1 MNTCSDCKNDLV
13 CHDQGECLRPTPE
26 TPDYGEPWA
35 LDSSDSFWNK
45 VVDAAGKTVAGVVP
59 TRRAVT
65 CVNAL
70 AGVPDPAAHLANL
83 NATIEQQAET
93 LQSAI
98 ELIRRVSTGPAT
110 PNDAWQWLKQRGLD
124 EYQHINPDKEPH
136 DQHA

>member
-1 MNTCSDCKNDLV
+1 M
-13 CHDQGECLRPTPE
+13 
-26 TPDYGEPWA
+26 
-35 LDSSDSFWNK
+35 
-45 VVDAAGKTVAGVVP
+45 VDWCEVGRYQAEVIGWHPVEEQ
-59 TRRAVT
+59 
-65 CVNAL
+65 
-70 AGVPDPAAHLANL
+70 PDPAAHLANL

-124 EYQHINPDKEPH
+124 KYQHVNPDRKPH

>member
-1 MNTCSDCKNDLV
+1 MS
-13 CHDQGECLRPTPE
+13 TP
-26 TPDYGEPWA
+26 TPDYGEPWKST
-35 LDSSDSFWNK
+35 LYEIHDRMDF
-45 VVDAAGKTVAGVVP
+45 VVGQTHSQDTDERIIA
-59 TRRAVT
+59 
-65 CVNAL
+65 CCNAL
-70 AGVPDPAAHLANL
+70 AGVQDPTAHLANL

-124 EYQHINPDKEPH
+124 EYQHINPDRNAH

>member
-1 MNTCSDCKNDLV
+1 M
-13 CHDQGECLRPTPE
+13 TPD
-26 TPDYGEPWA
+26 TPPPDYGEPWETSGNA
-35 LDSSDSFWNK
+35 DAEEWIAATNWTNDAGDIICSPP
-45 VVDAAGKTVAGVVP
+45 VDAEISVGHWKARSERIIA
-59 TRRAVT
+59 

-70 AGVPDPAAHLANL
+70 AGVQDPAAHLANL

-124 EYQHINPDKEPH
+124 KYQHVNPDRKSH
-136 DQHA
+136 DQRA